1 MMESLTPNIF
11 VKDIQ
16 KTIEYYKLL
25 GFDVKITVPKEG
37 EFVWV
42 MMSCNKVELMFQ
54 TFNSIG
60 DDLPPIKR
68 NNGGSLLLYIQIKGI
83 REFYNRIKDEVI
95 ILKHLDKTFYG
106 ATEFS
111 LVDVNNYV
119 LTFAED
125 E

>member
-60 DDLPPIKR
+60 DDLPPIKEIMVD
-68 NNGGSLLLYIQIKGI
+68 LYYCIFKS
-83 REFYNRIKDEVI
+83 RE
-95 ILKHLDKTFYG
+95 
-106 ATEFS
+106 
-111 LVDVNNYV
+111 
-119 LTFAED
+119 
-125 E
+125 

>member
-1 MMESLTPNIF
+1 MESLTPNIF